1 MRPAKLGESWQQ
13 LTLDRRPET
22 NTSFLA
28 NPCPAARHAAG
39 RPSVP
44 ERGDAAPA
52 VREVAYDRA
61 RRLLAQEEVDPPGQ
75 GELCE
80 SHRDGAARRRVALGR
95 EAHRPAVSLRHE
107 RPHRPEPLIRRIDS
121 RAEPELVEQIEDF

>member
-39 RPSVP
+39 RPSVL
-44 ERGDAAPA
+44 ERGEAAQA
-52 VREVAYDRA
+52 VRHVEYERA
-61 RRLLAQEEVDPPGQ
+61 RLVLAQEEVEPPGQ
-75 GELCE
+75 GELSE
-80 SHRDGAARRRVALGR
+80 SHRYGAARRRVALGR
-95 EAHRPAVSLRHE
+95 EAHRPAVSLCHE
-107 RPHRPEPLIRRIDS
+107 GPHRPEPPDRKS
-121 RAEPELVEQIEDF
+121 VG